1 MNRGYVGFVLGLGGF
16 LLGGAAFFF
25 ALVVKKDVNE
35 HLDAMDAMVS
45 QDKDA
50 FGAWGEKMKS
60 FDAAQKEMQRRVN
73 AIDAPRAGGDRVA
86 ALEARLDQL
95 EKSLHGALPPQA
107 APKNANAA
115 AGADAEFEELR
126 KKVLAGEATND
137 DLAKFFAELREK
149 PEILAGLIKD
159 AEQSVKDRP
168 RDKEAHRALA
178 GVYLQKLM
186 SVPDGMEKG
195 VWSNKMIGEEKAI
208 VDIDPEDWDAHRSI
222 ATNYS
227 FWPEQF
233 NKRPDAIKE
242 FEACRK
248 IQEART
254 PEPKFASTYLQLR
267 QLYLKDGRTED
278 AKKVLDDGLVRF
290 PDDEEL
296 KKAKEGAK

>member
-1 MNRGYVGFVLGLGGF
+1 MNRGDVGLVLGLGGF
-16 LLGGAAFFF
+16 LLGGAAVFV
-25 ALVVKKDVNE
+25 A
-35 HLDAMDAMVS
+35 LDAKKETSERWAAMETMVT
-45 QDKDA
+45 QDKDSL
-50 FGAWGEKMKS
+50 GAWGEKMKA
-60 FDAAQKEMQRRVN
+60 FDAAQKDMQRRVN
-73 AIDAPRAGGDRVA
+73 GLDSPRAGGDRVA

-107 APKNANAA
+107 APKNAA

-126 KKVLAGEATND
+126 KKVLSGEATND
-137 DLAKFFAELREK
+137 ELAKFFAELREK